1 MKVGSRFVSVSSI
14 HYFRLALVDKM
25 QVIAENTIVQWQ
37 NITYIADAAIKNLG
51 QYSIVILEKPLTE
64 ICPIN
69 MQHQINLSV
78 VYVSLLLL
86 ITASQWTHLSYFKE
100 WALFQLLFVNLI
112 PGTDMTW
119 SSNHI
124 YFENSLN

>member
-1 MKVGSRFVSVSSI
+1 MKVGNRFVSV

-37 NITYIADAAIKNLG
+37 NITYIADAAIKYLG

-69 MQHQINLSV
+69 M
-78 VYVSLLLL
+78 
-86 ITASQWTHLSYFKE
+86 
-100 WALFQLLFVNLI
+100 
-112 PGTDMTW
+112 
-119 SSNHI
+119 
-124 YFENSLN
+124 